1 MKRHG
6 THGCGARWVVST
18 YNSSTQDAEEGGS
31 QVRGQPGLHR
41 ETISPKNN
49 VGGAIRSLRDDVEMQ
64 SPTATLECY
73 QQFCKRL
80 TIELPL
86 DPAISPLEINQREM

>member
-49 VGGAIRSLRDDVEMQ
+49 VGGAIRSLRDDWWKCKVR
-64 SPTATLECY
+64 PLLWNATSNSA
-73 QQFCKRL
+73 KG
-80 TIELPL
+80 
-86 DPAISPLEINQREM
+86 